1 MLPMC
6 VLLQL
11 MVPPPHHEFSAR
23 MVEYLQAV
31 QGRMSEG
38 GWVLGQGGPPGCGC
52 GDQGARPGPGGSGNV
67 ARWGGQT
74 FAFGGVK
81 KLVSEVDF
89 FYKKRPKFEGR
100 PLTHFFGTL
109 RRNFHYGRP
118 QFWGQFCVQ
127 NFDPESGKFFK
138 KRPRFLVHFGWPGN
152 PPKG

>member
-1 MLPMC
+1 MYRFLDTRVRALNIGRTQLMLPMC

-52 GDQGARPGPGGSGNV
+52 GDEGARPGPGGSGNV

-81 KLVSEVDF
+81 KLVRIITTRS
-89 FYKKRPKFEGR
+89 
-100 PLTHFFGTL
+100 L
-109 RRNFHYGRP
+109 
-118 QFWGQFCVQ
+118 Q
-127 NFDPESGKFFK
+127 SG
-138 KRPRFLVHFGWPGN
+138 V
-152 PPKG
+152 